1 MSTHTIVEQEA
12 INNGVTVEVTLNE
25 LKYKV
30 MIPWG
35 TIPGEKFQIICT
47 KYYFFFFLL
56 THESFYFVLL
66 LNYMYIVE
74 LFSFLQLF
82 FFCRRSI

>member
-35 TIPGEKFQIICT
+35 TIPGEKFQVICT
-47 KYYFFFFLL
+47 KYYFFFF
-56 THESFYFVLL
+56 SFDT
-66 LNYMYIVE
+66 
-74 LFSFLQLF
+74 
-82 FFCRRSI
+82 

>member
-35 TIPGEKFQIICT
+35 TIPGEKFQVICT
-47 KYYFFFFLL
+47 KYFFFFR
-56 THESFYFVLL
+56 FAA
-66 LNYMYIVE
+66 
-74 LFSFLQLF
+74 
-82 FFCRRSI
+82 

>member
-35 TIPGEKFQIICT
+35 TIPGEKFQVICT
-47 KYYFFFFLL
+47 KYFFFF
-56 THESFYFVLL
+56 
-66 LNYMYIVE
+66 
-74 LFSFLQLF
+74 F
-82 FFCRRSI
+82 FFCDSPLNFFF